1 MATGSDPCE
10 VPLGVR
16 MRNRKLHNIRPSE
29 AFDRKRRYE
38 TSPVVTVIPL
48 VLSMTSASI
57 ID

>member
-10 VPLGVR
+10 VPLG

-29 AFDRKRRYE
+29 AFDRKWRYE
-38 TSPVVTVIPL
+38 TSHVVTVIPL